1 MLQGAFDHEKSF
13 FDSRKGS
20 KPQFKCFF
28 KLLCQGSKIAI
39 GEADLVLFTSLKWG
53 IKWNLVKIQ

>member
-1 MLQGAFDHEKSF
+1 MYVIALFWHKS
-13 FDSRKGS
+13 SSTVLVLVKYES
-20 KPQFKCFF
+20 KCFF

-53 IKWNLVKIQ
+53 VKWNLVKIQ